1 MMMITKTISDVTN
14 KSRIKVKVAIIKCI
28 NNKTSFIE
36 LENKEPT
43 LKSSAVVL
51 QILNLLWHLKK
62 INIPPSCTWVG
73 VKHVGA

>member
-1 MMMITKTISDVTN
+1 MITKTISDVIN

-36 LENKEPT
+36 LENKETT

-62 INIPPSCTWVG
+62 N
-73 VKHVGA
+73 